1 MRAKTKVR
9 EHRSFSPSNPP
20 SREKNPKMADT
31 TIDKS
36 VADRVAEALK
46 EQANAETSAKG
57 DSGELDQADAQDTQ
71 DAENTDTE
79 NTDTENTEEEA
90 GEDEDEAPAADLESV
105 LKSLRKKNR
114 ENQNLRKR
122 VKDAEENAKD
132 ADTLKTDNQRL
143 ATENM
148 RLTVA
153 VNHGLPMELAKRLVG
168 ATVEEMEA
176 DAADMLKLF
185 AKSVPASSR
194 PRENLKPVQAAQQG
208 AETVEELTKM
218 MYG

>member
-1 MRAKTKVR
+1 
-9 EHRSFSPSNPP
+9 
-20 SREKNPKMADT
+20 MADT
-31 TIDKS
+31 TLNKS

-46 EQANAETSAKG
+46 EQA
-57 DSGELDQADAQDTQ
+57 
-71 DAENTDTE
+71 DAEAATSETPEKTEDGAKDTGDTEKTEDTDTE
-79 NTDTENTEEEA
+79 D
-90 GEDEDEAPAADLESV
+90 EDSEDEAPAADLESV

-122 VKDAEENAKD
+122 VKDAEETAKD

-168 ATVEEMEA
+168 QTVEEMEA

-194 PRENLKPVQAAQQG
+194 PRENLKTVQAAPEG

>member
-1 MRAKTKVR
+1 
-9 EHRSFSPSNPP
+9 
-20 SREKNPKMADT
+20 MADT
-31 TIDKS
+31 TLDKS

-46 EQANAETSAKG
+46 EK
-57 DSGELDQADAQDTQ
+57 ADAEAAKSETPEKTEDGAKDTG
-71 DAENTDTE
+71 
-79 NTDTENTEEEA
+79 DTENTEDTDTEDTEEEA
-90 GEDEDEAPAADLESV
+90 DEDEAPAADLESV

-132 ADTLKTDNQRL
+132 ASTLKTDNQRL

>member
-1 MRAKTKVR
+1 
-9 EHRSFSPSNPP
+9 
-20 SREKNPKMADT
+20 MADT

-46 EQANAETSAKG
+46 EQADAETPAKG
-57 DSGELDQADAQDTQ
+57 DSGELDQADAKDAKDADT
-71 DAENTDTE
+71 TE
-79 NTDTENTEEEA
+79 NTDTEDTE
-90 GEDEDEAPAADLESV
+90 EDEDEAPAADLESV

-122 VKDAEENAKD
+122 VKDAEDTAKD
-132 ADTLKTDNQRL
+132 ASTLKTDNQRL

-168 ATVEEMEA
+168 QTVEEMEA

>member
-1 MRAKTKVR
+1 
-9 EHRSFSPSNPP
+9 
-20 SREKNPKMADT
+20 MADT

-46 EQANAETSAKG
+46 EQA
-57 DSGELDQADAQDTQ
+57 
-71 DAENTDTE
+71 DAEAATSETTEKTEDGAKDTGDTEKTEDTDTE
-79 NTDTENTEEEA
+79 DEDS
-90 GEDEDEAPAADLESV
+90 EDEDEAPAADLESV

-122 VKDAEENAKD
+122 VKDAEETAKD

>member
-1 MRAKTKVR
+1 
-9 EHRSFSPSNPP
+9 
-20 SREKNPKMADT
+20 MADT
-31 TIDKS
+31 TLDKS
-36 VADRVAEALK
+36 VVDRVAEALK
-46 EQANAETSAKG
+46 EQADAETPNTG
-57 DSGELDQADAQDTQ
+57 DSGELDQADAKDTQ

-79 NTDTENTEEEA
+79 NSDTEDDEDS
-90 GEDEDEAPAADLESV
+90 EDEDEAPAADLESV

-122 VKDAEENAKD
+122 VKDAEETAKD
-132 ADTLKTDNQRL
+132 ASTLKTDNQRL

-194 PRENLKPVQAAQQG
+194 PRENLRPVQAVQQG

>member
-1 MRAKTKVR
+1 
-9 EHRSFSPSNPP
+9 
-20 SREKNPKMADT
+20 MADT

-46 EQANAETSAKG
+46 EQADAETPAKG
-57 DSGELDQADAQDTQ
+57 DPGELDQADAQDTQ
-71 DAENTDTE
+71 DA
-79 NTDTENTEEEA
+79 DTENTEDTDTEDTE
-90 GEDEDEAPAADLESV
+90 EDEDEAPAADLESV

-122 VKDAEENAKD
+122 VKDAEETAKD
-132 ADTLKTDNQRL
+132 AGTLKTDNQRL

-153 VNHGLPMELAKRLVG
+153 VTHGLPMELAKRLVG
-168 ATVEEMEA
+168 QTVEEMEE

-185 AKSVPASSR
+185 AKTVPASSR
-194 PRENLKPVQAAQQG
+194 PRENLKPVQAAQKS

>member
-1 MRAKTKVR
+1 
-9 EHRSFSPSNPP
+9 
-20 SREKNPKMADT
+20 MADT

-46 EQANAETSAKG
+46 EQADTEAATSDTSEKTEDGAK
-57 DSGELDQADAQDTQ
+57 DTG
-71 DAENTDTE
+71 DTE
-79 NTDTENTEEEA
+79 NTDTEDTEEEA
-90 GEDEDEAPAADLESV
+90 DEDEDEAPAADLESV

-132 ADTLKTDNQRL
+132 ADTLKADNQRL
-143 ATENM
+143 TTENM

-168 ATVEEMEA
+168 TTVEEMEE

-194 PRENLKPVQAAQQG
+194 PRENLKPVQAVQQG

>member
-1 MRAKTKVR
+1 
-9 EHRSFSPSNPP
+9 
-20 SREKNPKMADT
+20 MADT

-46 EQANAETSAKG
+46 EQADAETAQSEASEKAEDGAK
-57 DSGELDQADAQDTQ
+57 DTG
-71 DAENTDTE
+71 DTE
-79 NTDTENTEEEA
+79 NTDTEDTEEEA
-90 GEDEDEAPAADLESV
+90 DEDEDEAPAADLESV

-122 VKDAEENAKD
+122 VKDAEETAKD
-132 ADTLKTDNQRL
+132 VDTLKTDNQRL
-143 ATENM
+143 TTENM

-153 VNHGLPMELAKRLVG
+153 VTHGLPMELAKRLVG
-168 ATVEEMEA
+168 QTVEEMEA

-194 PRENLKPVQAAQQG
+194 PRENLKPVQAVQQG

>member
-1 MRAKTKVR
+1 M
-9 EHRSFSPSNPP
+9 
-20 SREKNPKMADT
+20 
-31 TIDKS
+31 
-36 VADRVAEALK
+36 
-46 EQANAETSAKG
+46 
-57 DSGELDQADAQDTQ
+57 
-71 DAENTDTE
+71 
-79 NTDTENTEEEA
+79 
-90 GEDEDEAPAADLESV
+90 
-105 LKSLRKKNR
+105 RKKNR

-122 VKDAEENAKD
+122 VKDAEETAKD
-132 ADTLKTDNQRL
+132 ASTLKTDNQRL

-168 ATVEEMEA
+168 QTVEEMEA

>member
-1 MRAKTKVR
+1 
-9 EHRSFSPSNPP
+9 
-20 SREKNPKMADT
+20 MADT

-46 EQANAETSAKG
+46 EQANAETPAKG

-79 NTDTENTEEEA
+79 NSDTEDEDR
-90 GEDEDEAPAADLESV
+90 EDEDEAPAADLESV

-168 ATVEEMEA
+168 QTVEEMEA

>member
-1 MRAKTKVR
+1 
-9 EHRSFSPSNPP
+9 
-20 SREKNPKMADT
+20 MADT

-36 VADRVAEALK
+36 VVDRVAEALQ
-46 EQANAETSAKG
+46 E
-57 DSGELDQADAQDTQ
+57 QADAEAAKSETPEKTEYGVKDTG
-71 DAENTDTE
+71 DTE
-79 NTDTENTEEEA
+79 NTEDTDTENTEEEA
-90 GEDEDEAPAADLESV
+90 DEDEDDAPAADLESV

-122 VKDAEENAKD
+122 VKDAEETAKD

-143 ATENM
+143 VTENM

-194 PRENLKPVQAAQQG
+194 PRENLKPVHAVQQG

>member
-1 MRAKTKVR
+1 
-9 EHRSFSPSNPP
+9 
-20 SREKNPKMADT
+20 MADT
-31 TIDKS
+31 TLDKS

-46 EQANAETSAKG
+46 EQADAETPAKG
-57 DSGELDQADAQDTQ
+57 DSGELDQADAKDAKDADT
-71 DAENTDTE
+71 TE
-79 NTDTENTEEEA
+79 NTDTEDEDS
-90 GEDEDEAPAADLESV
+90 EDEDEAPAADLESV

-132 ADTLKTDNQRL
+132 ASTLKTDNQRL

-168 ATVEEMEA
+168 QTVEEMEA

-194 PRENLKPVQAAQQG
+194 PRENLKTVQAAQQG

>member
-9 EHRSFSPSNPP
+9 EHRSFSPSTPP

-31 TIDKS
+31 TLDKS

-46 EQANAETSAKG
+46 EQA
-57 DSGELDQADAQDTQ
+57 
-71 DAENTDTE
+71 DAEAAKSETPEKTEDGAKDTGDTE
-79 NTDTENTEEEA
+79 NPEDADTEDTE
-90 GEDEDEAPAADLESV
+90 EDEDEAPAADLESV

-122 VKDAEENAKD
+122 VKDAEETAKD

-143 ATENM
+143 TTENM

-153 VNHGLPMELAKRLVG
+153 VTHGLPMELAKRLVG
-168 ATVEEMEA
+168 QTVEEMEA

>member
-1 MRAKTKVR
+1 
-9 EHRSFSPSNPP
+9 
-20 SREKNPKMADT
+20 MADT

-46 EQANAETSAKG
+46 EQADAETAQSEASEKAEDGAK
-57 DSGELDQADAQDTQ
+57 DTG
-71 DAENTDTE
+71 DTE
-79 NTDTENTEEEA
+79 NTDTEDTEEEA
-90 GEDEDEAPAADLESV
+90 DEDEDEAPAADLESV

-132 ADTLKTDNQRL
+132 ADTLKTDNKRL
-143 ATENM
+143 TTENM

-194 PRENLKPVQAAQQG
+194 PRENLKPVQAVQQG

>member
-1 MRAKTKVR
+1 
-9 EHRSFSPSNPP
+9 
-20 SREKNPKMADT
+20 MADT

-46 EQANAETSAKG
+46 EQADAETPAKG
-57 DSGELDQADAQDTQ
+57 DSGELDQADAKDTQ

-79 NTDTENTEEEA
+79 NTDTEDEDS
-90 GEDEDEAPAADLESV
+90 EDEDEAPAADLESV

-122 VKDAEENAKD
+122 VKDAEETAKD

-168 ATVEEMEA
+168 QTVEEMEA

-194 PRENLKPVQAAQQG
+194 PRENLKTVQTAQQG

>member
-1 MRAKTKVR
+1 
-9 EHRSFSPSNPP
+9 
-20 SREKNPKMADT
+20 MADT
-31 TIDKS
+31 TLNKS

-46 EQANAETSAKG
+46 EQANAETPAKG

-79 NTDTENTEEEA
+79 NSDTEDEDS
-90 GEDEDEAPAADLESV
+90 EDEDEAPAADLESV

-132 ADTLKTDNQRL
+132 ASTLKTDNQRL
-143 ATENM
+143 TTENM

-168 ATVEEMEA
+168 ATVEEMEE

-185 AKSVPASSR
+185 AKTVPASSR

>member
-1 MRAKTKVR
+1 
-9 EHRSFSPSNPP
+9 
-20 SREKNPKMADT
+20 MADT

-57 DSGELDQADAQDTQ
+57 DPGELDQADAQDTQ

-79 NTDTENTEEEA
+79 NTDTETGEDD
-90 GEDEDEAPAADLESV
+90 EDEDEAPAADLESV

-122 VKDAEENAKD
+122 VKDAEETAKD

-168 ATVEEMEA
+168 QTVEEMEA

>member
-1 MRAKTKVR
+1 
-9 EHRSFSPSNPP
+9 
-20 SREKNPKMADT
+20 MADT

-46 EQANAETSAKG
+46 EQADAETSAKG
-57 DSGELDQADAQDTQ
+57 DPGELDQADAQDTR
-71 DAENTDTE
+71 DAEDTDTE
-79 NTDTENTEEEA
+79 NSDTEDEDS
-90 GEDEDEAPAADLESV
+90 EDEDEAPAADLESV

-122 VKDAEENAKD
+122 VKDAEETAKD
-132 ADTLKTDNQRL
+132 ATTLKTDNQRL

>member
-1 MRAKTKVR
+1 
-9 EHRSFSPSNPP
+9 
-20 SREKNPKMADT
+20 MADT
-31 TIDKS
+31 TLNKT

-46 EQANAETSAKG
+46 EQADAETAQSEASEKAEDGAK
-57 DSGELDQADAQDTQ
+57 DTQ

-79 NTDTENTEEEA
+79 T
-90 GEDEDEAPAADLESV
+90 GEDEDSEDEGEAPAADLESV

-143 ATENM
+143 TTENM

-194 PRENLKPVQAAQQG
+194 PRENLKPVQAVQQG

>member
-1 MRAKTKVR
+1 
-9 EHRSFSPSNPP
+9 
-20 SREKNPKMADT
+20 MADT
-31 TIDKS
+31 TNDKS
-36 VADRVAEALK
+36 VVDRVAEALK
-46 EQANAETSAKG
+46 EQADAETPNTG
-57 DSGELDQADAQDTQ
+57 DSGELDQADAKDTQ
-71 DAENTDTE
+71 DAEDTDTE
-79 NTDTENTEEEA
+79 T

-132 ADTLKTDNQRL
+132 ADTLKTDNERL

-194 PRENLKPVQAAQQG
+194 PRENLKPVQAVQQG

>member
-1 MRAKTKVR
+1 
-9 EHRSFSPSNPP
+9 
-20 SREKNPKMADT
+20 MADT

-46 EQANAETSAKG
+46 EQADAETAQSEASEKAEDGAK
-57 DSGELDQADAQDTQ
+57 DTG
-71 DAENTDTE
+71 DTE
-79 NTDTENTEEEA
+79 NTDTEDTEEEA
-90 GEDEDEAPAADLESV
+90 DEDEDEAPAADLESV

-132 ADTLKTDNQRL
+132 VDTLKTDNKRL
-143 ATENM
+143 TMENM

-194 PRENLKPVQAAQQG
+194 PRENLKPVHAVQQG

>member
-1 MRAKTKVR
+1 
-9 EHRSFSPSNPP
+9 
-20 SREKNPKMADT
+20 MADT

-46 EQANAETSAKG
+46 EK
-57 DSGELDQADAQDTQ
+57 ADAEAAKSETPEKTEDGAKDTG
-71 DAENTDTE
+71 DTE
-79 NTDTENTEEEA
+79 NTEDTDTENTEEEA

-132 ADTLKTDNQRL
+132 ASTLKTDNQRL

-168 ATVEEMEA
+168 QTVEEMEA

>member
-1 MRAKTKVR
+1 
-9 EHRSFSPSNPP
+9 
-20 SREKNPKMADT
+20 MADT

-46 EQANAETSAKG
+46 EK
-57 DSGELDQADAQDTQ
+57 ADAEAAKSETPEKVED
-71 DAENTDTE
+71 
-79 NTDTENTEEEA
+79 DTENTEDTEDTEENEA
-90 GEDEDEAPAADLESV
+90 DEDEDDAPAADLESV

-122 VKDAEENAKD
+122 VKDAEETAKD

-153 VNHGLPMELAKRLVG
+153 VTHGLPMELAKRLVG

>member
-1 MRAKTKVR
+1 
-9 EHRSFSPSNPP
+9 
-20 SREKNPKMADT
+20 MADT

-36 VADRVAEALK
+36 VVDRVAEALK
-46 EQANAETSAKG
+46 EQADAETPNTG
-57 DSGELDQADAQDTQ
+57 DSGELDQADAKDTQ

-79 NTDTENTEEEA
+79 NSDTEDEDS
-90 GEDEDEAPAADLESV
+90 EDEDEAPAADLESV

-122 VKDAEENAKD
+122 VKDAEETAKD
-132 ADTLKTDNQRL
+132 VDTLKADNQRL

-168 ATVEEMEA
+168 QTVEEMEA

-194 PRENLKPVQAAQQG
+194 PRENLKPVHAVQQG

>member
-1 MRAKTKVR
+1 
-9 EHRSFSPSNPP
+9 
-20 SREKNPKMADT
+20 MADT
-31 TIDKS
+31 TNDKS

-46 EQANAETSAKG
+46 EQADAETAQSEASEKAEDGAK
-57 DSGELDQADAQDTQ
+57 DTG
-71 DAENTDTE
+71 DTE
-79 NTDTENTEEEA
+79 NNDTEDTEDTEEEA
-90 GEDEDEAPAADLESV
+90 DEDEDEAPAADLESV

-143 ATENM
+143 TVENM

-153 VNHGLPMELAKRLVG
+153 VTHGLPMELAKRLVG
-168 ATVEEMEA
+168 ATVEEMEE

-194 PRENLKPVQAAQQG
+194 PRENLKPVQAVQQG

>member
-1 MRAKTKVR
+1 
-9 EHRSFSPSNPP
+9 
-20 SREKNPKMADT
+20 MADT
-31 TIDKS
+31 TLNKS

-57 DSGELDQADAQDTQ
+57 DPGELDQADAKDTQ

-79 NTDTENTEEEA
+79 NSDTEEEDS
-90 GEDEDEAPAADLESV
+90 EDEDEAPAADLESV

-122 VKDAEENAKD
+122 VKDAEETAKD
-132 ADTLKTDNQRL
+132 ANTLKTYNQRL
-143 ATENM
+143 TTENM

-168 ATVEEMEA
+168 ATVEEMEE

>member
-1 MRAKTKVR
+1 
-9 EHRSFSPSNPP
+9 
-20 SREKNPKMADT
+20 MADT

-46 EQANAETSAKG
+46 EQADAETPNTG
-57 DSGELDQADAQDTQ
+57 DSGELDQADAKDTQ
-71 DAENTDTE
+71 DAEDTDTE
-79 NTDTENTEEEA
+79 T
-90 GEDEDEAPAADLESV
+90 GEDEDSEDEGEAPAADLESV

-122 VKDAEENAKD
+122 VKDAEETAKD

-143 ATENM
+143 IMENM

-194 PRENLKPVQAAQQG
+194 PRENLKPVHAVQQG

>member
-1 MRAKTKVR
+1 
-9 EHRSFSPSNPP
+9 
-20 SREKNPKMADT
+20 MADT
-31 TIDKS
+31 TLNKS

-46 EQANAETSAKG
+46 EQA
-57 DSGELDQADAQDTQ
+57 
-71 DAENTDTE
+71 DTE
-79 NTDTENTEEEA
+79 AVTSDTSEKTEEGAKDTGDTENTENTENAEDTEE
-90 GEDEDEAPAADLESV
+90 EEEDEAPAADLESV

-132 ADTLKTDNQRL
+132 VDTLKADNQRL

-168 ATVEEMEA
+168 ATVEEMEE

-194 PRENLKPVQAAQQG
+194 PRENLKPVQAVQQG

>member
-1 MRAKTKVR
+1 
-9 EHRSFSPSNPP
+9 
-20 SREKNPKMADT
+20 MADT

-46 EQANAETSAKG
+46 EQADTEAATSDTSEKTEDGAK
-57 DSGELDQADAQDTQ
+57 DTG
-71 DAENTDTE
+71 DTE
-79 NTDTENTEEEA
+79 NTDTEDTEEEA
-90 GEDEDEAPAADLESV
+90 DEDEDEAPAADLESV

-132 ADTLKTDNQRL
+132 VDTLKADNQRL
-143 ATENM
+143 TTENM

-168 ATVEEMEA
+168 TTVEEMEE

-194 PRENLKPVQAAQQG
+194 PRENLKPVQAVQQG